1 MQTKTYIFLRKNP
14 EDAASILLAAGE
26 AHAAGSLFRSSKA
39 GVVPDTAPVDDEPA
53 QPPVL
58 EDEPELDGLLM
69 DEEEPDPLTLAPL
82 EQPPVVIGEEPVPEC
97 EPPAPVLEH
106 RNLSV
111 LERCI
116 ALRIV
121 YGRGYS

>member
-1 MQTKTYIFLRKNP
+1 M
-14 EDAASILLAAGE
+14 
-26 AHAAGSLFRSSKA
+26 AGSLFRSSKA
-39 GVVPDTAPVDDEPA
+39 GVVPETAPVDDEPA
-53 QPPVL
+53 QPPVP

-69 DEEEPDPLTLAPL
+69 DEEEPDPLTPAPL
-82 EQPPVVIGEEPVPEC
+82 EQPPVVIEEEPVPES
-97 EPPAPVLEH
+97 ELPALFLEH